1 MKTRVAKIQNQ
12 KRGKSVIQWKDI
24 AEIGKIK
31 WIGYLE
37 KPRSLLCCFANSA
50 YVSVCMYVIFTLA
63 GVHWE
68 IPAQGFT

>member
-31 WIGYLE
+31 WIYL
-37 KPRSLLCCFANSA
+37 KIIALKKGKSK
-50 YVSVCMYVIFTLA
+50 YK
-63 GVHWE
+63 
-68 IPAQGFT
+68 